1 MKNWKSILLLAI
13 PSLLS
18 FATQTVIGT
27 INLIMVGH
35 LGAIIIA
42 IVGVVNIIIY
52 NTFALFSGIGHTVNY
67 MVAQNYGANEMKR
80 GIRRTYIALYISM
93 AVGGLLFLT
102 GLFFS
107 GNILYLT
114 SGSKE
119 IAEMGT
125 YYLQLRIFAQSFG
138 IVSFSLHG
146 FLRGIGD
153 TRTSMIL
160 SIVSNVTIVALVYVL
175 TFGHFGFPELGLNGA
190 GYAILIGEIVGFIL
204 ALYVFFVR
212 KHKQYNTRARVKV
225 RLAELK
231 ELVSESFKLG
241 MQEFSMSVSMFIF
254 TMFVARLGTTALA
267 ANEIALNV
275 MAFGFMPAFAF
286 GSTATIMVGQE
297 VGRGEPLRG
306 RRVGTDV
313 AVMGSIFIL
322 LLGAAE
328 FIFAEPIAKL
338 YNNTDPEVFHLAAV
352 LIMTSAFLQLFD
364 ALYNFYAG
372 ALRGIGDTTFL
383 MRASLVTSW
392 LIFVPLA
399 YVFIYVFD
407 WGSIGA
413 WMSLYLYLMVL
424 GISLMVRFYR
434 TDWGN
439 IIIKQT
445 VEGRK
450 QENSLS
456 V

>member
-1 MKNWKSILLLAI
+1 MKNWKNILLLAI

-18 FATQTVIGT
+18 FATQTVVGT

-35 LGAIIIA
+35 LGAIVIA

-52 NTFALFSGIGHTVNY
+52 NAFALFSGIGHTVNY
-67 MVAQNYGANEMKR
+67 LVAQNYGANDMR
-80 GIRRTYIALYISM
+80 SGIRRTYIALYIS
-93 AVGGLLFLT
+93 ALVGLLLLVI
-102 GLFFS
+102 GIFFS
-107 GNILYLT
+107 DQILWLT
-114 SGSKE
+114 TGSKE
-119 IAEMGT
+119 IADQGT
-125 YYLQLRIFAQSFG
+125 YYLQLRIIAQAFG
-138 IVSFSLHG
+138 VVSFALHG
-146 FLRGIGD
+146 FLRGVGD

-160 SIVSNVTIVALVYVL
+160 SIVSNVTIVTLVYAL
-175 TFGHFGFPELGLNGA
+175 TFGHFGLPELGLNGA
-190 GYAILIGEIVGFIL
+190 GYAILAGEAVGFVL
-204 ALYVFFVR
+204 ALFVFFVV
-212 KHKQYNTRARVKV
+212 KHKQFHTRTWVRARASEV
-225 RLAELK
+225 K
-231 ELVSESFKLG
+231 ELGGESFKLG
-241 MQEFSMSVSMFIF
+241 LQEFSMSLSMFIF

-286 GSTATIMVGQE
+286 GATATIMVGQE
-297 VGRGEPLRG
+297 VGRGEPLKG
-306 RRVGTDV
+306 RRAGTDV
-313 AVMGSIFIL
+313 AIMGSTFIL

-328 FIFAEPIAKL
+328 FVFAEPIARL
-338 YNNTDPEVFHLAAV
+338 YNSTEAEVFHLAGI

-399 YVFIYVFD
+399 YVFIYMFE

-413 WMSLYLYLMVL
+413 WLSLYLYLMVL

-434 TDWGN
+434 TDWSG
-439 IIIKQT
+439 ITI
-445 VEGRK
+445 RK
-450 QENSLS
+450 SAPAEHSAGM
-456 V
+456 